1 MVPGGTHG
9 TYLFI
14 PDLNTNWLT
23 VDPAKVVHACF
34 SFSNPFQHRLEYGII
49 LCNQLHQLQCHT
61 DIALVTVL

>member
-1 MVPGGTHG
+1 MVLMVPGGTRG

-34 SFSNPFQHRLEYGII
+34 SFSNPF
-49 LCNQLHQLQCHT
+49 
-61 DIALVTVL
+61 